1 MEEALALLSDGGTP
15 PLAPGL
21 QQEIQESL
29 QQLRPQVILDHIKVG
44 HYKRLLTQPKSHTN
58 LSKCCKVHHSLVRCL
73 DADCYAI

>member
-29 QQLRPQVILDHIKVG
+29 QQLRPQVNLDHIKVG
-44 HYKRLLTQPKSHTN
+44 H
-58 LSKCCKVHHSLVRCL
+58 
-73 DADCYAI
+73 

>member
-21 QQEIQESL
+21 QHEIQESL

-44 HYKRLLTQPKSHTN
+44 H
-58 LSKCCKVHHSLVRCL
+58 
-73 DADCYAI
+73 